1 MIGVLLALHG
11 SRIDEWSDIAEK
23 YKDLLTSYFDFVEYG
38 FLEFNKP
45 TLREATESLA
55 SKGVDKIVVV
65 PLLFAAGMHFYRDIP
80 KLIGIENNKI
90 IFSNKQIEIRI
101 TKPIGVDKR
110 IADILRERIEETL

>member
-23 YKDLLTSYFDFVEYG
+23 YKDLLTTYFDFVEYG